1 MSETTV
7 NVKRDGSVVRMKK
20 RGKKYLNAKS
30 RIEDRKY
37 DIEEAVKVIKEIAY
51 ETAKFDQTVEVAM
64 RLGVDPKYSDQMV
77 RGYTVLPHGTGKQVK
92 VVVIA
97 TGEKIKEAEA
107 AGADFVGEDDIIQK
121 ISEGWLD
128 FDAVVAT
135 PDVMRKV
142 GKLGKLLG
150 ARGLM
155 PSPKSGTVTFD
166 IEQAVKEIKAG
177 KVQFKVDKAGN
188 LHSGIGKASFPNEK
202 LVENFNAFIEAV
214 QRAKPS
220 GAKGKYIQRIYL
232 SATMT
237 PSVEIDLSSI
247 E

>member
-1 MSETTV
+1 MSDKK
-7 NVKRDGSVVRMKK
+7 NNLQQRK
-20 RGKKYLNAKS
+20 RGKKYLAVVDKV
-30 RIEDRKY
+30 EDRKY
-37 DIEEAVKVIKEIAY
+37 KLDEAVELVKNIAK

-77 RGYTVLPHGTGKQVK
+77 RGYTVLPHGTGKQVR

-97 TGEKIKEAEA
+97 AGEKVKEAEA
-107 AGADFVGEDDIIQK
+107 AGADFVGEDDLIQK
-121 ISEGWLD
+121 ISDGWLE
-128 FDAVVAT
+128 FDAIVAT

-155 PSPKSGTVTFD
+155 PSPKSGTVTF
-166 IEQAVKEIKAG
+166 EVENAVKEIKAG

-188 LHSGIGKASFPNEK
+188 LHAGIGKASFSTNH
-202 LVENFNAFIEAV
+202 LVENFTAFLEAV
-214 QRAKPS
+214 QKAKPI
-220 GAKGKYIQRIYL
+220 GAKGKYIQRVYL
-232 SATMT
+232 AATMT
-237 PSVEIDLSSI
+237 PSVEVDLLSI

>member
-1 MSETTV
+1 MSDKK
-7 NVKRDGSVVRMKK
+7 NNLQQRK
-20 RGKKYLNAKS
+20 RGKKYLAVVDK
-30 RIEDRKY
+30 IEDRRYKL
-37 DIEEAVKVIKEIAY
+37 DEAVEVIKNIAQ

-97 TGEKIKEAEA
+97 TGEKVKEAEA
-107 AGADFVGEDDIIQK
+107 AGADFVGEDDLIQK
-121 ISEGWLD
+121 ISDGWLD
-128 FDAVVAT
+128 FDAIVAT

-155 PSPKSGTVTFD
+155 PSPKSGTVTF
-166 IEQAVKEIKAG
+166 EVENAVKEIKAG

-188 LHSGIGKASFPNEK
+188 LHAGIGKASFSTNN
-202 LVENFNAFIEAV
+202 LVENFTAFLEAV
-214 QRAKPS
+214 QKAKPV
-220 GAKGKYIQRIYL
+220 GAKGKYIQKVYL
-232 SATMT
+232 AATMT
-237 PSVEIDLSSI
+237 PSVEVDLLSI